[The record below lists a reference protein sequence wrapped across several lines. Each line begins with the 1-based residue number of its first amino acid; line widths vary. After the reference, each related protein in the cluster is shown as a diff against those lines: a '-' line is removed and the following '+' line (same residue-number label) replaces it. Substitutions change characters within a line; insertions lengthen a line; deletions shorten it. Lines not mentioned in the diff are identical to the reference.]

1 MHAMKKRFYNPLH
14 HDLYVALFALVA
26 LGAILGL
33 GYGLMEYEREYI
45 DPCATEPIVDMDAIA
60 FFDDYKNISSKELQ
74 EKFSEAHEHAVQL
87 TGSIRFVDS
96 HGEHLHLEAIA
107 GGSESNF
114 INCALREPIDM
125 ATYSIGSNVTVQ
137 CYCKGKKE
145 LDVSDDPF
153 ASMMGE
159 SSTEI
164 VLYKC
169 CVE

>member
-1 MHAMKKRFYNPLH
+1 MIQRFYNPLH
-14 HDLYVALFALVA
+14 RDLYVALFSLIV

-33 GYGLMEYEREYI
+33 GYGFMEYEREYI
-45 DPCATEPIVDMDAIA
+45 DPCSTEPIVDTDALA
-60 FFDDYKNISSKELQ
+60 FFAEYKDMSSEDLQ
-74 EKFSEAHEHAVQL
+74 EKFSEAQEHAVRL
-87 TGSIRFVDS
+87 TGSIGFIDS

-114 INCALREPIDM
+114 INCALREPIDT
-125 ATYSIGSNVTVQ
+125 ATYSIGSKITVQ

>member
-1 MHAMKKRFYNPLH
+1 MIKRFYNPRH
-14 HDLYVALFALVA
+14 RDLYVALFSLIV

-33 GYGLMEYEREYI
+33 GYGFMEYEREYI
-45 DPCATEPIVDMDAIA
+45 DPCSTEPIVDTDALT
-60 FFDDYKNISSKELQ
+60 FFAEYKDMSSEELQ
-74 EKFSEAHEHAVQL
+74 EKFSEAQEHTVRL
-87 TGSIRFVDS
+87 TGSIGFIDS
-96 HGEHLHLEAIA
+96 HGEHLHLEATA

-114 INCALREPIDM
+114 INCALRETIDT
-125 ATYSIGSNVTVQ
+125 ANYSIGSNITVQ

>member
-1 MHAMKKRFYNPLH
+1 M
-14 HDLYVALFALVA
+14 
-26 LGAILGL
+26 
-33 GYGLMEYEREYI
+33 GYGFMEYEREYI
-45 DPCATEPIVDMDAIA
+45 DPCSTEPIVDTDALA
-60 FFDDYKNISSKELQ
+60 FFAEYKDMSSEELQ
-74 EKFSEAHEHAVQL
+74 EKFSEAQEHAVRL
-87 TGSIRFVDS
+87 TGSIGFIDS

-107 GGSESNF
+107 GGSEINF
-114 INCALREPIDM
+114 INCALRELIDT
-125 ATYSIGSNVTVQ
+125 ATYSIGSNITVQ

>member
-1 MHAMKKRFYNPLH
+1 MIKRFYNPLH
-14 HDLYVALFALVA
+14 RDLYVALFSLIT

-33 GYGLMEYEREYI
+33 GYGFMEYEREYI
-45 DPCATEPIVDMDAIA
+45 DPCSTEPIVDTDALA
-60 FFDDYKNISSKELQ
+60 FFAEYKDMTSEELQ
-74 EKFSEAHEHAVQL
+74 EKFSEAQEHAVRL
-87 TGSIRFVDS
+87 TGSIGFVDS

-107 GGSESNF
+107 GGSEINF
-114 INCALREPIDM
+114 INCALRELIDT
-125 ATYSIGSNVTVQ
+125 AAYSIGSNITVQ

>member
-1 MHAMKKRFYNPLH
+1 MIKRFYNPLH
-14 HDLYVALFALVA
+14 RDLYVALLTLFA
-26 LGAILGL
+26 LGATLGL
-33 GYGLMEYEREYI
+33 GYGFMEYKREYI
-45 DPCATEPIVDMDAIA
+45 DPCSTDPIVDMDAPA
-60 FFDDYKNISSKELQ
+60 FFDEYKDMSSEELQ
-74 EKFSEAHEHAVQL
+74 EKFSEAQEHAVRL
-87 TGSIRFVDS
+87 TGRIGFVDS
-96 HGEHLHLEAIA
+96 HGEHVHLDAVA
-107 GGSESNF
+107 GGSESSF
-114 INCALREPIDM
+114 INCALREPIDT
-125 ATYSIGSNVTVQ
+125 AIYNIGSNITVQ

>member
-1 MHAMKKRFYNPLH
+1 MIKRFYNPLH
-14 HDLYVALFALVA
+14 LDLYVALFSLIA

-33 GYGLMEYEREYI
+33 GYGFMEYEREYI
-45 DPCATEPIVDMDAIA
+45 DPCAIEPIVDEDALA
-60 FFDDYKNISSKELQ
+60 FFDEYKDMSSEALQ
-74 EKFSEAHEHAVQL
+74 EKFSEAQEHAVRL
-87 TGSIRFVDS
+87 TGSIGFVDS
-96 HGEHLHLEAIA
+96 DGEHLHLKAVA
-107 GGSESNF
+107 GGSENNF
-114 INCALREPIDM
+114 INCALREPIDA
-125 ATYSIGSNVTVQ
+125 ATHSIGSNITVQ

>member
-1 MHAMKKRFYNPLH
+1 MIKRFYNPLH
-14 HDLYVALFALVA
+14 RDLYVALFSLIV

-33 GYGLMEYEREYI
+33 GYGFMEYEREYI
-45 DPCATEPIVDMDAIA
+45 DPCSTEPIVDTDALA
-60 FFDDYKNISSKELQ
+60 FFAEYKDMSSEELQ
-74 EKFSEAHEHAVQL
+74 EKFSEAQEHAVRL
-87 TGSIRFVDS
+87 TGSIGFIDS

-114 INCALREPIDM
+114 INCALREPIDT
-125 ATYSIGSNVTVQ
+125 ATYSIESNITVQ